1 MADAVP
7 GGGDIVTSVSRH
19 HGLLGTVIEVRVAA
33 DPADA
38 GERVDAAVVAE
49 IERLQAVFSA
59 RDDTSLLRRWA
70 AGERGIVADPAD
82 GPVEAPAG
90 GQELAEVLAL
100 AEQWRR
106 RSAGAFD
113 PAVGALYALW
123 DRAQRADRPPD
134 PAELL
139 AARPPADPADPA
151 RRRQVDLSA
160 IAKRWIVD
168 RAVVAGAAVRGARSI
183 TVNAGGD
190 LRHFGPGVVR
200 VGIENPL
207 RPYDNEPPVSVVEL
221 RDAALAT
228 TGGARRGWRIQRR
241 RYPHVLDPRTGQVVD
256 SVASASVLAPDAA
269 TADAVATVVGVL
281 GPVEG
286 VEFVAALDG
295 VACLVIDSDGAHH
308 ASGNWPGRRR

>member
-1 MADAVP
+1 MS
-7 GGGDIVTSVSRH
+7 GGDGGATFVSRH

-33 DPADA
+33 DTP
-38 GERVDAAVVAE
+38 DAADRADVVAVAE
-49 IERLQAVFSA
+49 IERLQAVFNA

-70 AGERGIVADPAD
+70 AGERGIVDGPAD
-82 GPVEAPAG
+82 GSTNELELVG
-90 GQELAEVLAL
+90 GKELGEVLAL

-113 PAVGALYALW
+113 PAVGELYAVW
-123 DRAQRADRPPD
+123 DRAQRTDRRPD

-139 AARPPADPADPA
+139 AARPPADPADPE

-160 IAKRWIVD
+160 IAKGWIVD
-168 RAVVAGAAVRGARSI
+168 RAVAAGAAVDGVRSI

-190 LRHFGPGVVR
+190 LRHVGPGVVR

-221 RDAALAT
+221 GDGALAT
-228 TGGARRGWRIQRR
+228 SGGARRGWRIEGCW
-241 RYPHVLDPRTGQVVD
+241 YPHVLDPRTGQVVD

-269 TADAVATVVGVL
+269 TADVVATVVGVL

-286 VEFVAALDG
+286 VELVAALDG
-295 VACLVIDSDGAHH
+295 VACLVIDPEGSHH
-308 ASGNWPGRRR
+308 VSRDWPGRRR